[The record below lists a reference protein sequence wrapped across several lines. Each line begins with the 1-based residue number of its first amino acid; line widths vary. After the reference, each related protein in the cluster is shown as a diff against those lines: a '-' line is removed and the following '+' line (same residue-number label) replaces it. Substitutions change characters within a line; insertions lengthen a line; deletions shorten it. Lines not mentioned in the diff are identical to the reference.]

1 MKTKTNSI
9 RAFVLGPAVLAAAV
23 GLALTTAGCV
33 VDTGPNYGY
42 GVNCQSDLYVPW
54 QIENPAGGPVTCD
67 AAGAATVVIDVD
79 GTKYPQT
86 CPPALAYGSQDILL
100 QANYA
105 TYDVTVNLYDQGG
118 NALAVPQTVS
128 VNVQSCGSYTTP
140 GAATLV
146 VTPPAQ

>member
-1 MKTKTNSI
+1 MKRKTNSI
-9 RAFVLGPAVLAAAV
+9 RAFVLGPVVFAAAV
-23 GLALTTAGCV
+23 GLALTATGCV
-33 VDTGPNYGY
+33 VDTGPGYGY

-67 AAGAATVVIDVD
+67 GAGAATVVIDVD
-79 GTKYPQT
+79 GAKYPQT
-86 CPPALAYGSQDILL
+86 CPPAMSYGSQDILL
-100 QANYA
+100 QANYS

-140 GAATLV
+140 GAALLV